1 MSTEKE
7 RGGCRYSLC
16 KQRWEVKKESM
27 KKAARGEDWQ
37 GHGLQ
42 SEGKK
47 GSGPSLGPPGDRLHS
62 AEVRS
67 HVCLLCFSSLTEI
80 VILTDPVSV
89 CERWPSKWLIGYS
102 LTISS

>member
-27 KKAARGEDWQ
+27 KKVARGEDWQ

-47 GSGPSLGPPGDRLHS
+47 GSGPSLRPPGDRLHS
-62 AEVRS
+62 AAVRMS
-67 HVCLLCFSSLTEI
+67 CLSSSLFLVTNRNCD
-80 VILTDPVSV
+80 TN
-89 CERWPSKWLIGYS
+89 
-102 LTISS
+102 